1 MCVCMMY
8 TVLWLDQQ
16 IVIFFLFALQFHFT
30 DEVDYFDQC
39 HLKLKSMWK
48 EKKRNIFYVRE
59 IFLG

>member
-16 IVIFFLFALQFHFT
+16 IVIFFLFDLQFHFT

-48 EKKRNIFYVRE
+48 KRNE
-59 IFLG
+59 IYFMLEKFS